1 MANIGPIVFFVVA
14 YCLAKTSVSKLT
26 LDKVTSYAIMLV
38 GLSATLLLAFLW
50 QRTAEVAGQER
61 SVALLA
67 LSFFLALMDC
77 TSSMAFIAFL
87 ATLKP
92 LYMPSFFLGEGLSGL
107 LPALLALAQ
116 GAGDIVCV
124 NVSST
129 EARNVSGTVVN
140 MTTYSRYPSYLPPR
154 FSVRVFFLLL
164 SGMIATSLA
173 AFSLLNF
180 WGYCKDQFVA
190 AASSCLQEGEDGARE
205 KSAEAGGP
213 VEGRGVSNPALD
225 EPAVVSNSF
234 SYTAE
239 HNGLAGSAPG
249 SAKSAFGSSGPGS
262 YGSQATES
270 GLGSFT
276 PTGRC
281 GEGVELVSKRG
292 PDVSMVTTCLLLT
305 QVVVINFLGI
315 GILLSVQVS
324 FVGSVVQAI

>member
-1 MANIGPIVFFVVA
+1 MANIGPIIFFVIA

-77 TSSMAFIAFL
+77 TSSMAYVAFL

-92 LYMPSFFLGEGLSGL
+92 IYMSSFFLGEGLSGL

-129 EARNVSGTVVN
+129 EARNVSGEVVN
-140 MTTYSRYPSYLPPR
+140 VTTYSQFPSYLPPH

-190 AASSCLQEGEDGARE
+190 ASSYSLQEGEDGARK
-205 KSAEAGGP
+205 KSA
-213 VEGRGVSNPALD
+213 VEGRGVCNPALD
-225 EPAVVSNSF
+225 EPAVVANSF
-234 SYTAE
+234 NYTAE
-239 HNGLAGSAPG
+239 HNGFAGSAPG

-270 GLGSFT
+270 GLGSST
-276 PTGRC
+276 PTGLC

-324 FVGSVVQAI
+324 FVGSIVQAV